1 MARFRAKLE
10 GHSNPHAP
18 VLFFRNHSGRCLAS
32 HNQLASV
39 IAKCLPLHNVE
50 KFLDSFGTHRKELE
64 SLAKGRPPPSLR
76 LAEECIIKRP
86 VRWIDSSIRAAFGDN
101 AVTLNRCYV
110 G

>member
-1 MARFRAKLE
+1 
-10 GHSNPHAP
+10 
-18 VLFFRNHSGRCLAS
+18 
-32 HNQLASV
+32 
-39 IAKCLPLHNVE
+39 
-50 KFLDSFGTHRKELE
+50 LE